1 MHTAHCG
8 CSGAEAPGFRDF
20 PGLLTAK
27 ENRNGSRRTLPHQN
41 HLLSCTILLS
51 PWNFQAVRLCGVNV
65 LPSHHRMSL
74 SPAPPAQTTPADL
87 PRVLGAS
94 QATAIVVGTIIG
106 SGIFLVPSEMMRDA
120 GSSALVYL
128 AWIVG
133 GLLSLFG
140 AMTYAEL
147 GAMLPYAGG
156 EYVYLRGA
164 YGDTTAFLYMWTW
177 FAVAKPA
184 SIAAVTLG
192 LARTLGVFP
201 AFHWLTAHVP
211 GLPLLWSQ
219 LFAIAVT
226 WFMTGLNYLGIKKAG
241 DFQLVFTILKAVLIL
256 VVVGF
261 CFASAAG
268 SFVNFTTSLP
278 HAPGGFSGFMLAL
291 IATLWAYDG
300 WNDLTMVAGE
310 VRQPERNLP
319 IALIGGLFIVGALFM
334 ATNAAIQYILPAA
347 QIAASERPAVAALS
361 VVAGPG
367 GAGFVAA
374 AMALSIF
381 VTLNGT
387 VMSGARVPF
396 AAARDRL
403 FFAQF
408 AHIHPRF
415 QSPSTSL
422 IVQGSLSTILLLFL
436 SQFQKQ
442 FELAVFAEWLFYML
456 TTTTVFFYRRR
467 RPDLARPYRVW
478 GYPVLPAIFVLCA
491 GFVLIWSFAGNFKGS
506 LLGTGLI
513 LLGLPFLWIVRRRY
527 GASIPADLS
536 HAPSSSD

>member
-1 MHTAHCG
+1 MSPVPPSSSQH
-8 CSGAEAPGFRDF
+8 AP
-20 PGLLTAK
+20 T
-27 ENRNGSRRTLPHQN
+27 E
-41 HLLSCTILLS
+41 
-51 PWNFQAVRLCGVNV
+51 
-65 LPSHHRMSL
+65 
-74 SPAPPAQTTPADL
+74 L

-94 QATAIVVGTIIG
+94 QAMAIVVGTIIG
-106 SGIFLVPSEMMRDA
+106 SGIFLVPREMMQDL
-120 GSSALVYL
+120 GSSSLVYL

-184 SIAAVTLG
+184 SIAAVTSG

-201 AFHWLTAHVP
+201 AFHWLT
-211 GLPLLWSQ
+211 LPVAGSPVLWSQ
-219 LFAIAVT
+219 VFAIVVT

-241 DFQLVFTILKAVLIL
+241 DFQLVFTVLKGVLIL
-256 VVVGF
+256 IVAAL
-261 CFASAAG
+261 CFASASG
-268 SFVNFTTSLP
+268 SWSNFSTGLP
-278 HAPGGFSGFMLAL
+278 GAIGGLKGFMAAL

-310 VRQPERNLP
+310 VRKPERSLP
-319 IALIGGLFIVGALFM
+319 VALIGGLFVVGALFM

-361 VVAGPG
+361 VVAGPR

-387 VMSGARVPF
+387 VMSGARVPY

-415 QSPSTSL
+415 QSPSFAL
-422 IVQGSLSTILLLFL
+422 LVQGALSTVLLFFL
-436 SQFQKQ
+436 SEFQQF
-442 FELAVFAEWLFYML
+442 FDLAVFAEWLFYML
-456 TTTTVFFYRRR
+456 TASTIFFYRRKY
-467 RPDLARPYRVW
+467 PELTRPYRVW
-478 GYPVLPAIFVLCA
+478 GYPALPAVFIVCAAAVLVSSYTSNLKA
-491 GFVLIWSFAGNFKGS
+491 SLI
-506 LLGTGLI
+506 GTVLI
-513 LLGLPFLWIVRRRY
+513 LLGLPVLWVVRKLY
-527 GASIPADLS
+527 GASIPMQRG
-536 HAPSSSD
+536 HMY

>member
-1 MHTAHCG
+1 MLTLTN
-8 CSGAEAPGFRDF
+8 
-20 PGLLTAK
+20 LLA
-27 ENRNGSRRTLPHQN
+27 GDPH
-41 HLLSCTILLS
+41 HSS
-51 PWNFQAVRLCGVNV
+51 V
-65 LPSHHRMSL
+65 LPSHHRMS
-74 SPAPPAQTTPADL
+74 QTPSAHSQTVAADL

-106 SGIFLVPSEMMRDA
+106 SGIFLVPSEMMRDT
-120 GSSALVYL
+120 GSSTLVYL

-184 SIAAVTLG
+184 SIAAVTIG
-192 LARTLGVFP
+192 LARTLEFFA
-201 AFHWLTAHVP
+201 AFQWLGAHVP
-211 GLPLLWSQ
+211 GIGGPLPLLWSQ
-219 LFAIAVT
+219 FFAIAVT
-226 WFMTGLNYLGIKKAG
+226 WLMTGLNYLGIKKAG
-241 DFQLVFTILKAVLIL
+241 DFQLVFTILKGVLIL
-256 VVVGF
+256 IVAGF
-261 CFASAAG
+261 CFASATG
-268 SFVNFTTSLP
+268 SWANFATRLP
-278 HAPGGFSGFMLAL
+278 HAVGGFGGFMLAL

-310 VRQPERNLP
+310 VRSPERSLP
-319 IALIGGLFIVGALFM
+319 IALIGGLFIVGTLFM

-347 QIAASERPAVAALS
+347 QIAASERPAVAALT
-361 VVAGPG
+361 VVAGPA

-396 AAARDRL
+396 AAARDKL
-403 FFAQF
+403 FFRQF
-408 AHIHPRF
+408 ARIHPRF

-422 IVQGSLSTILLLFL
+422 VVQGLLSTVLLLFL
-436 SQFQKQ
+436 SQFQQ
-442 FELAVFAEWLFYML
+442 HFELAVFAEWLFYML
-456 TTTTVFFYRRR
+456 TTTTVFYYRRK
-467 RPDLARPYRVW
+467 RPELARPYRVW
-478 GYPVLPAIFVLCA
+478 GYPLLPAVFVACA
-491 GFVLIWSFAGNFKGS
+491 AAVLMYSYAGNLKGS
-506 LLGTGLI
+506 LLGTALI
-513 LLGLPFLWIVRRRY
+513 LLGLPVQWFVRRKY
-527 GASIPADLS
+527 GASVPMDES
-536 HAPSSSD
+536 HAK

>member
-1 MHTAHCG
+1 M
-8 CSGAEAPGFRDF
+8 
-20 PGLLTAK
+20 
-27 ENRNGSRRTLPHQN
+27 
-41 HLLSCTILLS
+41 
-51 PWNFQAVRLCGVNV
+51 
-65 LPSHHRMSL
+65 LPSHHPMSQGAV
-74 SPAPPAQTTPADL
+74 SPAQQTAADL

-106 SGIFLVPSEMMRDA
+106 SGIFLVPSEMMRDT
-120 GSSALVYL
+120 GSSSLVYL

-147 GAMLPYAGG
+147 GAMLPFAGG

-184 SIAAVTLG
+184 SIAAVTSG

-211 GLPLLWSQ
+211 GIPMLWSQ
-219 LFAIAVT
+219 VFAIGVT

-241 DFQLVFTILKAVLIL
+241 DFQLVFTILKGVLIL
-256 VVVGF
+256 IVAAL
-261 CFASAAG
+261 CFASASG
-268 SFVNFTTSLP
+268 SWANFSTGLP
-278 HAPGGFSGFMLAL
+278 HAVGGFGGFMLAL

-310 VRQPERNLP
+310 VRRPERSLP
-319 IALIGGLFIVGALFM
+319 VALIGGLFIVGALFM
-334 ATNAAIQYILPAA
+334 ATNAAIQYILPAS

-361 VVAGPG
+361 IVAGPS

-403 FFAQF
+403 FFRQF

-422 IVQGSLSTILLLFL
+422 IVQGILSTILLLFL
-436 SQFQKQ
+436 SQFQQ
-442 FELAVFAEWLFYML
+442 HFELAVFAEWLFYML
-456 TTTTVFFYRRR
+456 TTTTVFYYRRK
-467 RPDLARPYRVW
+467 RPDLVRPYRVW
-478 GYPVLPAIFVLCA
+478 GYPLLPGIFVVCA
-491 GFVLIWSFAGNFKGS
+491 AAVLIWSFAGNLEGS
-506 LLGTGLI
+506 LIGTALI
-513 LLGLPFLWIVRRRY
+513 LLGLPVLLIVRRRY
-527 GASIPADLS
+527 GASVPMDQS
-536 HAPSSSD
+536 HAD

>member
-1 MHTAHCG
+1 M
-8 CSGAEAPGFRDF
+8 SQ
-20 PGLLTAK
+20 
-27 ENRNGSRRTLPHQN
+27 TLPAQ
-41 HLLSCTILLS
+41 S
-51 PWNFQAVRLCGVNV
+51 QQ
-65 LPSHHRMSL
+65 
-74 SPAPPAQTTPADL
+74 APPDL

-106 SGIFLVPSEMMRDA
+106 SGIFLVPREMMQDV
-120 GSSALVYL
+120 GSSSLVYL

-164 YGDTTAFLYMWTW
+164 YGDTPAFLYMWTW

-184 SIAAVTLG
+184 SIAAVTIG
-192 LARTLGVFP
+192 LARTLEFFP
-201 AFHWLTAHVP
+201 AFRGLAAHVP

-219 LFAIAVT
+219 VFAIAVT
-226 WFMTGLNYLGIKKAG
+226 WLITGLNYLGIKKAG
-241 DFQLVFTILKAVLIL
+241 DFQLVFTVLKGILIL
-256 VVVGF
+256 IVAAF
-261 CFASAAG
+261 CFASATG
-268 SFVNFTTSLP
+268 SWANFSTAVPRTQ
-278 HAPGGFSGFMLAL
+278 GVFTGFMAAL

-310 VRQPERNLP
+310 VRRPERSLP
-319 IALIGGLFIVGALFM
+319 IALIGGLFIVGVLFM

-347 QIAASERPAVAALS
+347 QIAASERPAVAALTI
-361 VVAGPG
+361 VAGPG

-387 VMSGARVPF
+387 VMSGARIPF

-403 FFAQF
+403 FFRQF

-422 IVQGSLSTILLLFL
+422 VVQGLLSTVLLLFL
-436 SQFQKQ
+436 SQFQQ
-442 FELAVFAEWLFYML
+442 HFELAVFAEWLFYML
-456 TTTTVFFYRRR
+456 TATTVFVYRRR
-467 RPDLARPYRVW
+467 HPEMRRPYRVW
-478 GYPVLPAIFVLCA
+478 GYPVLPAIFVVCA
-491 GFVLIWSFAGNFKGS
+491 AAVLVSSYAGNLEGS
-506 LLGTGLI
+506 LIGTALI
-513 LLGLPFLWIVRRRY
+513 LLGLPVLWWVRRLY
-527 GASIPADLS
+527 PGPS
-536 HAPSSSD
+536 APPEGTPQI

>member
-1 MHTAHCG
+1 MDQTF
-8 CSGAEAPGFRDF
+8 S
-20 PGLLTAK
+20 
-27 ENRNGSRRTLPHQN
+27 
-41 HLLSCTILLS
+41 
-51 PWNFQAVRLCGVNV
+51 
-65 LPSHHRMSL
+65 
-74 SPAPPAQTTPADL
+74 AQTHRVPAELARDL
-87 PRVLGAS
+87 PRVLGPS

-106 SGIFLVPSEMMRDA
+106 SGIFLVPREMMQDT
-120 GSSALVYL
+120 GSSTLVYL

-164 YGDTTAFLYMWTW
+164 YGDKPAFLYMWTW

-184 SIAAVTLG
+184 SIAAVTIG
-192 LARTLGVFP
+192 LARTLEFFP
-201 AFHWLTAHVP
+201 AFHFLTSQVP
-211 GLPLLWSQ
+211 GIGGPLPLLWSQ
-219 LFAIAVT
+219 VFAIVVT

-241 DFQLVFTILKAVLIL
+241 DFQLVFTILKGVLIL
-256 VVVGF
+256 IVAAF
-261 CFASAAG
+261 CFASATG
-268 SFVNFTTSLP
+268 SWGNFATSLP
-278 HAPGGFSGFMLAL
+278 HATGGFGGFMLAL

-310 VRQPERNLP
+310 VRRPERSLP
-319 IALIGGLFIVGALFM
+319 IALIGGLFIVGVLFM

-347 QIAASERPAVAALS
+347 QIATSERPAVAALS

-381 VTLNGT
+381 VALNGT
-387 VMSGARVPF
+387 VMSGARIPF

-403 FFAQF
+403 FFRQF
-408 AHIHPRF
+408 AHIDPRF

-422 IVQGSLSTILLLFL
+422 IVQGLLSTILLLFL
-436 SQFQKQ
+436 SQFQQ
-442 FELAVFAEWLFYML
+442 HFELAVFAEWLFYML
-456 TTTTVFFYRRR
+456 TTTTVFVYRRK

-478 GYPVLPAIFVLCA
+478 GYPLLPAIFVACA
-491 GFVLIWSFAGNFKGS
+491 AAVLFWSYIGNLKGS

-513 LLGLPFLWIVRRRY
+513 LLGLPVMWFVRRRY
-527 GASIPADLS
+527 GASVPIEES
-536 HAPSSSD
+536 HRE

>member
-1 MHTAHCG
+1 M
-8 CSGAEAPGFRDF
+8 SPPLSAPV
-20 PGLLTAK
+20 
-27 ENRNGSRRTLPHQN
+27 NR
-41 HLLSCTILLS
+41 
-51 PWNFQAVRLCGVNV
+51 
-65 LPSHHRMSL
+65 
-74 SPAPPAQTTPADL
+74 TPADL

-106 SGIFLVPSEMMRDA
+106 SGIFLVPREMMQDV

-147 GAMLPYAGG
+147 GSMLPFAGG

-164 YGDTTAFLYMWTW
+164 YGDTPAFLYMWTW

-184 SIAAVTLG
+184 SIAAVTIG
-192 LARTLGVFP
+192 LARTLEFFP
-201 AFHWLTAHVP
+201 VFHWLSAP
-211 GLPLLWSQ
+211 AIGGPFPLLWSQ
-219 LFAIAVT
+219 IFAIGVT
-226 WFMTGLNYLGIKKAG
+226 WLITGLNYLGIKKAG
-241 DFQLVFTILKAVLIL
+241 DFQLVFTVLKVVLIL
-256 VVVGF
+256 IVAAF
-261 CFASAAG
+261 CFTSTSG
-268 SFVNFTTSLP
+268 SWSNFSTVLP
-278 HAPGGFSGFMLAL
+278 RATGGFTGFMAAL

-310 VRQPERNLP
+310 VRRPERSLP
-319 IALIGGLFIVGALFM
+319 IALIGGLIIVGFLFM

-347 QIAASERPAVAALS
+347 EIAASERPAVAALT
-361 VVAGPG
+361 VVAGPA

-374 AMALSIF
+374 AMAISIF

-387 VMSGARVPF
+387 VMSGARIPF

-403 FFAQF
+403 FFRQF

-422 IVQGSLSTILLLFL
+422 IIQGLLSTFLLLFL
-436 SQFQKQ
+436 SRFQQF

-456 TTTTVFFYRRR
+456 TATTVFVYRRKH
-467 RPDLARPYRVW
+467 PDQPRPYRVW
-478 GYPVLPAIFVLCA
+478 GYPVLPAIFVICA
-491 GFVLIWSFAGNFKGS
+491 AAVLVSSYASNLKGS
-506 LLGTGLI
+506 LLGTALI
-513 LLGLPFLWIVRRRY
+513 LLGLPILWFIRKLYPPLVENTLQ
-527 GASIPADLS
+527 S
-536 HAPSSSD
+536 

>member
-1 MHTAHCG
+1 MEPRGHG
-8 CSGAEAPGFRDF
+8 CNMGIAV
-20 PGLLTAK
+20 LT
-27 ENRNGSRRTLPHQN
+27 SL
-41 HLLSCTILLS
+41 
-51 PWNFQAVRLCGVNV
+51 
-65 LPSHHRMSL
+65 HRMSQTA
-74 SPAPPAQTTPADL
+74 SARTQTTRADLPRDL

-94 QATAIVVGTIIG
+94 QAMAIVVGTIIG
-106 SGIFLVPSEMMRDA
+106 SGIFLVPREMMRDT
-120 GSSALVYL
+120 GSSTMVYL

-164 YGDTTAFLYMWTW
+164 YGDATSFLYMWTW

-184 SIAAVTLG
+184 SIAAVTSG
-192 LARTLGVFP
+192 LARTLGVFA
-201 AFHWLTAHVP
+201 AFHWLTAPVA

-219 LFAIAVT
+219 VFAILVT

-256 VVVGF
+256 IVACL

-268 SFVNFTTSLP
+268 SWSNFSTGLP
-278 HAPGGFSGFMLAL
+278 HAVGGFSGFMLAL

-310 VRQPERNLP
+310 VRRPERSLP
-319 IALIGGLFIVGALFM
+319 IALIGGLFIVGILFM

-347 QIAASERPAVAALS
+347 QIAGSERPAVTALS

-396 AAARDRL
+396 AAAHDRL
-403 FFAQF
+403 FFRQF

-422 IVQGSLSTILLLFL
+422 IVQGLLSTVLLLFL
-436 SQFQKQ
+436 SQFQQ
-442 FELAVFAEWLFYML
+442 HFELAVFAEWLFYML
-456 TTTTVFFYRRR
+456 TTTTIFYYRRK
-467 RPDLARPYRVW
+467 RPDLPRPYRVW
-478 GYPVLPAIFVLCA
+478 GYPVLPAIFVLSA
-491 GFVLIWSFAGNFKGS
+491 AAVLVWSYAGNLEGS
-506 LLGTGLI
+506 LIGTGLI
-513 LLGLPFLWIVRRRY
+513 LLGLPVLWIVRKCC
-527 GASIPADLS
+527 GPSIPTDES
-536 HAPSSSD
+536 HLV

>member
-1 MHTAHCG
+1 MSQKRSAIQFTA
-8 CSGAEAPGFRDF
+8 R
-20 PGLLTAK
+20 
-27 ENRNGSRRTLPHQN
+27 
-41 HLLSCTILLS
+41 
-51 PWNFQAVRLCGVNV
+51 
-65 LPSHHRMSL
+65 
-74 SPAPPAQTTPADL
+74 ADL
-87 PRVLGAS
+87 PRVLGAP

-106 SGIFLVPSEMMRDA
+106 SGIFLVPREMMQDT

-128 AWIVG
+128 AWITG

-184 SIAAVTLG
+184 SIAAVTVG
-192 LARTLGVFP
+192 LARTLEFFP
-201 AFHWLTAHVP
+201 AFRWLGTPAL
-211 GLPLLWSQ
+211 GGSIPLLWSQ

-226 WFMTGLNYLGIKKAG
+226 WLITGLNYLGIKRAG
-241 DFQLVFTILKAVLIL
+241 DFQLVFTMLKAVLIL
-256 VVVGF
+256 IVAAL
-261 CFASAAG
+261 CFASASG
-268 SFVNFTTSLP
+268 SWANFATTLP
-278 HAPGGFSGFMLAL
+278 DATRGFSGFMLAL

-310 VRQPERNLP
+310 VRQPGRSLP
-319 IALIGGLFIVGALFM
+319 VALIGGLFIVGALFM
-334 ATNAAIQYILPAA
+334 ATNAAIQYLLPAA
-347 QIAASERPAVAALS
+347 QIAASERPAVAALT
-361 VVAGPG
+361 VVAGPA

-387 VMSGARVPF
+387 IMSGARIPF

-403 FFAQF
+403 FFRQF
-408 AHIHPRF
+408 AHIDPWF

-422 IVQGSLSTILLLFL
+422 VVQAALSTALLLFL
-436 SQFQKQ
+436 SRFQQF

-456 TTTTVFFYRRR
+456 TATTVFVYRRNR
-467 RPDLARPYRVW
+467 SDLPRPYKVW
-478 GYPVLPAIFVLCA
+478 GYPVLPAIFVVCA
-491 GFVLIWSFAGNFKGS
+491 TAVLIASYAGNLKGS
-506 LLGTGLI
+506 LIGTALI
-513 LLGLPFLWIVRRRY
+513 LLGLPVMWIVRQIN
-527 GASIPADLS
+527 GST
-536 HAPSSSD
+536 